1 MLSRLKA
8 KNTIN
13 VPKDNKM
20 KTRIHKILA
29 LMYYNNSAFH
39 YKHIAS
45 I

>member
-1 MLSRLKA
+1 MLSCLKA

-13 VPKDNKM
+13 VSKDNKM
-20 KTRIHKILA
+20 KMGIHKILA
-29 LMYYNNSAFH
+29 VMYYINSAYH